1 MNNKIN
7 FGSLKEMKKL
17 IKETFVIVSNGFTAV
32 KVNIKDFFSQA
43 TELGLIPDFTVTAP
57 SVFADF
63 DKLTPT
69 TSGVT
74 FSPNIPSTEDVL
86 YTSTIDYS
94 LWVYRS
100 GGYHTYTGVATVK
113 TSTTEQVFINA
124 LTVSPA
130 PLDTMM
136 IQVTDPAST
145 TIKKFSWA
153 NLKTYLFVY
162 FDQYF
167 PRKTV
172 ASTGSVIS
180 FEAPVVWNTFGTPS
194 TANLTDDLTNA
205 KIGYIQKIYHN
216 KAVEPT
222 YPAGWVKMGTGTYTN
237 GVLNVIF
244 AEWVSG
250 TRVEYWIVKPA

>member
-1 MNNKIN
+1 
-7 FGSLKEMKKL
+7 
-17 IKETFVIVSNGFTAV
+17 
-32 KVNIKDFFSQA
+32 
-43 TELGLIPDFTVTAP
+43 
-57 SVFADF
+57 
-63 DKLTPT
+63 
-69 TSGVT
+69 
-74 FSPNIPSTEDVL
+74 
-86 YTSTIDYS
+86 
-94 LWVYRS
+94 
-100 GGYHTYTGVATVK
+100 
-113 TSTTEQVFINA
+113 
-124 LTVSPA
+124 
-130 PLDTMM
+130 M

-145 TIKKFSWA
+145 TVKKFSWA
-153 NLKTYLFVY
+153 NIKVYLLSY
-162 FDQYF
+162 FDTVF

-180 FEAPVVWNTFGTPS
+180 FEVPVIWNTFGTPS

-250 TRVEYWIVKPA
+250 TRVEYWVVTPS